1 MWCAGRWSMGNRKVA
16 AKNAGGNAVS
26 RNTAVVYV
34 IRGIEFAMQLLVFSL
49 AYMLIL
55 IGFLGRTDFCPM
67 VCAAVTGIS
76 ILLLYIVRGWCE
88 NRAVTIAAHV
98 LAVLPVLI
106 VLHDMMAFM
115 SFVIIYI
122 VIVIYSI
129 SLILNKKNHTDEH
142 MPIGMAAFFVAAMI
156 VGGITG
162 RELIESRALYY
173 GAIFIMLQVIYH
185 NLNNMNDIIIM
196 NHEVSNFPAKQMI
209 GVNTFIIS
217 AVVLVCM
224 GAMLIINN
232 SYVYRMLGA
241 LKNVMIAALRFIIG
255 LIPDDTEEEP
265 ITFETEAD
273 RTQGGAA
280 MPVEF
285 ESGVVQDILNGIA
298 MIIGIVA
305 VIAVVIGIA
314 VAVVRLLKKI
324 HGGDGVSEDIKEFV
338 SPDEKRVRVK
348 RKERKSGCSADDAV
362 NVRIRKIYR
371 RMVLDKAKKNKKS
384 VNACLTPM
392 ELSGQYIT
400 SGAEDATAIYEKARY
415 SGQKLT
421 EMELDDMKEIK
432 KRQK

>member
-1 MWCAGRWSMGNRKVA
+1 MSNRKVDTKKA
-16 AKNAGGNAVS
+16 AGNAVS

-34 IRGIEFAMQLLVFSL
+34 IRGIEFVMQLLVFSL
-49 AYMLIL
+49 AYMLVL
-55 IGFLGRTDFCPM
+55 IGFLGRTDFSPL

-76 ILLLYIVRGWCE
+76 ILILYIVRGWCE

-98 LAVLPVLI
+98 FAVLPALI
-106 VLHDMMAFM
+106 IASDTMALM
-115 SFVIIYI
+115 SYIVIYI

-142 MPIGMAAFFVAAMI
+142 MPIGMAAFFVVAMI

-162 RELIESRALYY
+162 REVIESRALYY

-185 NLNNMNDIIIM
+185 NLNNMNDIMIM
-196 NHEVSNFPAKQMI
+196 NHEVSNFPAKQMV

-217 AVVLVCM
+217 VVALVCM

-241 LKNVMIAALRFIIG
+241 LKDVIIAALRFV
-255 LIPDDTEEEP
+255 PNDTEEEP
-265 ITFETEAD
+265 VTFEPEVD
-273 RTQGGAA
+273 RTQGDAA

-298 MIIGIVA
+298 MIIGVVA
-305 VIAVVIGIA
+305 VIAVVVCIA

-324 HGGDGVSEDIKEFV
+324 HGNDGVSEDIKEFV
-338 SPDEKRVRVK
+338 SPDEKRVGVK
-348 RKERKSGCSADDAV
+348 RKERKSDYSADDAIS
-362 NVRIRKIYR
+362 VRIRKLYR
-371 RMVLDKAKKNKKS
+371 HMVLDKAKKSKKS
-384 VNACLTPM
+384 VNACLTPK

-400 SGAEDATAIYEKARY
+400 AGADDATVIYERARY
-415 SGQKLT
+415 SGEQLT
-421 EMELDDMKEIK
+421 GKELDSMKEIK

>member
-1 MWCAGRWSMGNRKVA
+1 MSNRKVDTKKA
-16 AKNAGGNAVS
+16 AGNALS

-34 IRGIEFAMQLLVFSL
+34 IRGIEVVTQLLVFSL

-55 IGFLGRTDFCPM
+55 IGFLGRTDFSPV

-76 ILLLYIVRGWCE
+76 VLILYIVRGWCE

-98 LAVLPVLI
+98 AAVLPALI
-106 VLHDMMAFM
+106 IVRDTMALM
-115 SFVIIYI
+115 SYIVIYT

-142 MPIGMAAFFVAAMI
+142 MPIGMAAFFVVAMI

-162 RELIESRALYY
+162 REVIESRALYY
-173 GAIFIMLQVIYH
+173 GAVFIMLQVIYH
-185 NLNNMNDIIIM
+185 NLNNMNDIMIM
-196 NHEVSNFPAKQMI
+196 NHEVSNFPAKQMV

-217 AVVLVCM
+217 VVALVCM

-241 LKNVMIAALRFIIG
+241 LKDVIIAALRFIIG
-255 LIPDDTEEEP
+255 LIPNDTEEEP
-265 ITFETEAD
+265 VTFEPEVD
-273 RTQGGAA
+273 RTQGDAA

-298 MIIGIVA
+298 MIIGVVA
-305 VIAVVIGIA
+305 VIAVVVCIA

-324 HGGDGVSEDIKEFV
+324 HGNDGVSEDIKEFV
-338 SPDEKRVRVK
+338 SPDEKRVRVG
-348 RKERKSGCSADDAV
+348 RKIKKSDYSADDAV
-362 NVRIRKIYR
+362 SVKIRKLYR

-400 SGAEDATAIYEKARY
+400 AGADDATVIYERARY
-415 SGQKLT
+415 SGQQLT
-421 EMELDDMKEIK
+421 EPELDSMKEIK